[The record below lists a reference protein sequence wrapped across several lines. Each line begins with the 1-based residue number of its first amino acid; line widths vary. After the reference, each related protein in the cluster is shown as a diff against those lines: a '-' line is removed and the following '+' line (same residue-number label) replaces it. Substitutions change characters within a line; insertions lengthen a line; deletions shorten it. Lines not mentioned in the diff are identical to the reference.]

1 MYDDNGPGNGHIFLR
16 SGNFSVSHPPL
27 STEIHIGDVIVD
39 AEMYIWHN
47 VFVSL
52 DRERCLD
59 LWFNSQHVCKCC
71 SETQFIDTNDNIEL
85 LGHIESK
92 GVYVDDLR
100 IYSEP
105 I

>member
-59 LWFNSQHVCKCC
+59 LWFNSQHVCKY
-71 SETQFIDTNDNIEL
+71 S
-85 LGHIESK
+85 
-92 GVYVDDLR
+92 
-100 IYSEP
+100 IY
-105 I
+105 